1 MPYRGKWPSQLGN
14 PGSSRCSTI
23 VSGST
28 SAVGVLAA
36 AGGIHPDLPRSG
48 QGKSGL

>member
-1 MPYRGKWPSQLGN
+1 MPYRGKWPSQLGT
-14 PGSSRCSTI
+14 GSSRCSTI
-23 VSGST
+23 VSGGT

-36 AGGIHPDLPRSG
+36 AGGIHPDLPGSG